1 MVGAHLA
8 CVLLKEG
15 YTVRATYC
23 EGDDINTTKHY
34 LSFYS
39 DDYANIFNEIKW
51 VEACPCNYDSLIEAT
66 SGVDV
71 VYVCKYPIFSVN
83 RKLQDYIEGLKNLL
97 SALRETKVGY
107 VYYISSLDT
116 LGDEPEFKE
125 ITEQS
130 QRNPKGNY
138 PKISQLNYLCEM
150 EVLRALNEDLKG
162 CIVNTGI
169 VLGPGDWRY
178 DSSRLFSLAATYG
191 FYTKG
196 VTGFVGV
203 YDVVKCLMSLSRREI
218 TGERFILVSQ
228 NMSYYQVLKLISQH
242 FGTESNLKYAGGF
255 RMFAYKCCYIIK
267 SLLTGRRPILDSTY
281 FDRIESFKLYSNAK
295 SLGMLIVDYED
306 ISDVVKKICDIYL
319 KENAPK
325 MKKFYKFACLV

>member
-15 YTVRATYC
+15 CTVRATYC
-23 EGDDINTTKHY
+23 KGDDINKTKHY

-39 DDYANIFNEIKW
+39 DDYVNIFNEIRW
-51 VEACPCNYDSLIEAT
+51 VEACPMDYDSMVEAA

-71 VYVCKYPIFSVN
+71 VYVCKYPVFSVN
-83 RKLQDYIEGLKNLL
+83 RKFQDYIDGVKNLI
-97 SALRETKVGY
+97 SALREAEVGY
-107 VYYISSLDT
+107 LYYISSLDT

-138 PKISQLNYLCEM
+138 PKISQLNYFCEM
-150 EVLRALNEDLKG
+150 EVQRALNEDLKG

-203 YDVVKCLMSLSRREI
+203 YDVVKCLMTLSKKEI
-218 TGERFILVSQ
+218 TGEKFILVSQ
-228 NMSYYQVLKLISQH
+228 NLSYYQVIKLISQN
-242 FGTESNLKYAGGF
+242 FGTEKNLKYAGKF
-255 RMFAYKCCYIIK
+255 RMFFYKGCYVIK

-281 FDRIESFKLYSNAK
+281 FERIEAFKLYSNSK
-295 SLGMLIVDYED
+295 SLGMLIIDYED
-306 ISDVVKKICDIYL
+306 ISDVIKKICDIYL
-319 KENAPK
+319 KENTPK
-325 MKKFYKFACLV
+325 IKKFYKFT